1 MFDWD
6 GLPSKE
12 VEIDAVRTSCYNGVR
27 QMNVTLREAATF
39 EKNVIMIMMAVDVSH
54 EKVLNAQAGI
64 YNTLSDHRDDGLI
77 IEVCRFESRNKP
89 LECAR
94 PNME

>member
-12 VEIDAVRTSCYNGVR
+12 VEIDAVRTNCYNGVR

-39 EKNVIMIMMAVDVSH
+39 EKNVIMIMMAVEVSH
-54 EKVLNAQAGI
+54 EKVLNAQAEDLAS
-64 YNTLSDHRDDGLI
+64 TTRCQTT
-77 IEVCRFESRNKP
+77 ER
-89 LECAR
+89 
-94 PNME
+94 